1 MEDDDGECFVGEGE
15 CAVAAAAA
23 AVMDSSRAA
32 VETLRSDALRWAE
45 WSPLYALAA
54 GALTAAA
61 FREAAAPATQRAA
74 SAYERA
80 VNAALTKQEEKEEE
94 EEEEQGKNTAGT
106 AARVIDDAWVL
117 AKCREKLP
125 RSLVSDDVASAV
137 LATLKSER
145 SDEELQSELLDVVGW
160 DEGLFD
166 FVGELLAARAELK
179 RNARAPKKE
188 LHGRR
193 LASHLEAQQRRR
205 ERQAARRQAARD
217 VQNNFG
223 LPVGGALAALCDGL
237 PPGTKRTDTA
247 KWCEVL
253 VPPATAPDSAGS
265 AAARRDALVPI
276 SAFDGWAQPV
286 FAGYRTLN
294 RIQSRLFEAAYR
306 GTGNLLICAPTG
318 AGKTNIALMAILHE
332 LAKHVTVLPAGAG
345 AAERA
350 VLPRGSAAE
359 FKIVYVAPMK
369 ALAQEITQGFAQR
382 LAPLG
387 AVVRELTGDMQLTKK
402 QIGETHVLVTTPEKW
417 DVVTRKSN
425 DSSLA
430 ATVRLLIIDEVHL
443 LHEDRGSVLETLVAR
458 TFRLAEKTQ
467 VLTRVV
473 GLSATLPN
481 YMDVG
486 LFLRADP
493 TTGIF
498 RFDES
503 YRPVPLT
510 MAFVG
515 VKQRNPN
522 ALRADMNAVCYDR
535 CVASLRQGYQ
545 VMVFVH
551 SRRETVTCAQQLL
564 AIARARNELGL
575 FRFPEEEEQQQ
586 QQKGKA
592 GRGVKAPPPPVV
604 VGSKGYFDQQVAKSR
619 NQELRELYRDGFAV
633 HHAGMLR
640 PDRTLVERLFTAG
653 AARVLVCTATLA
665 WGVNLPTHTVIIR
678 GTDVYS
684 AEKGGFVDLGM
695 LDVMQIFGRA
705 GRPQFDTSGEGVIIT
720 AFDHLAHY
728 LSLLTHQLPIES
740 RFIGRLADH
749 LNAEVVLGTVT
760 SVREAVQWL
769 ASTYLYIRMCKNP
782 LVYGV
787 GWDELARDPTLEVHR
802 HELVCAAARELD
814 DARLI
819 RYDEASGSLA
829 AVNTGRVASHFY
841 IQHESMRAFG
851 EQMRPTMTTAELL
864 QLVCR
869 SGEFASLKFRE
880 DEAPELTKLFEDDI
894 GRGHSSGYSG
904 SGRSSSSNSYKKV
917 RVLHFPVTGALDD
930 VGVRVNLLF
939 QAFLSRVRLE
949 TFTLAMDSAYIAQNI
964 TRLFRGLF
972 EMARHK
978 GWSTVARRLLEL
990 SQMADQQQWDTQ
1002 HALRQLAHMPPGIA
1016 ARLEARGVDVDA
1028 LRDMDAG
1035 EIGALVDSAAAGR
1048 DVARLVALFPTLE
1061 LSATLQPVTRSV
1073 LRVHLTVEAPF
1084 AWSVA
1089 VHGTAEPWWIWVED
1103 TDNEH
1108 IYHQEYF
1115 VLTREQHAR
1124 QDREPIT
1131 LVFTVP
1137 VFEPLPAQYY
1147 VRAVSDR
1154 WLGAETM
1161 VPLSFK
1167 RLVLPDEYPPH
1178 TDLQDL
1184 VPLPKRALH
1193 NARAEALFR
1202 FTHFNPVQTQV
1213 FYTCYHTDHNVL
1225 LGAPTGSGKTVAA
1238 ELAVLKL
1245 FRDAPRKKVVYVAPL
1260 KALVRERMADWGARF
1275 GKMYGKRVVELTGD
1289 YTPNVAALE
1298 AADIVAT
1305 TPEKW
1310 DGITRNWKSRGY
1322 VRLVGLVI
1330 IDEIHML
1337 GAERGPVLEVIV
1349 SRMRYISEQTREPVR
1364 LMGLSTA
1371 VANAQDLVQWLG
1383 VPPQGVFN
1391 FRPAVRPVPLEVHIE
1406 GFAGKH
1412 YCPRMAAMNKPAYT
1426 AICTLSATQPV
1437 IVFVSS
1443 RRQTRLTAID
1453 LIAFAASDDGGGAS
1467 YGPKWLHMSSEQM
1480 VAASA
1485 RAADSTLRQMLQ
1497 FGVGIHHAGLCD
1509 SDRALVEGLFR
1520 ENRIQVL
1527 VSTSTLAWGVNLPAH
1542 LVVVKGPEFF
1552 NPKLCKWVDMPVT
1565 DILQMMGRAG
1575 RPQYDSSGKAVI
1587 LVEESKKAFYYKF
1600 LYEPFP
1606 VESSLAAVMHDHL
1619 NAEVCGGTVRSKQDA
1634 LDYLTWTYYYR
1645 RLLKNPSYYGLAST
1659 APRDVAAFLSR
1670 LVDDTLADLETCHC
1684 VRVTPDRAGAGT
1696 GAGATI
1702 EPRPLGRIAA
1712 YYYLHFTTV
1721 ALFRDELGPDADAAR
1736 ILAVLCDAAEYDE
1749 LPVRHSEDEL
1759 NARLAERLADPLAD
1773 RDMADP
1779 HTKAHLLFQAH
1790 MQRVPL
1796 PITDYVT
1803 DSRNALDQALRVCQ
1817 AMLDVVA
1824 AHGWLRAARSVVRL
1838 VQAVCQA
1845 VWLTD
1850 SPLLALPGVTRAN
1863 AAAVAAALA
1872 LTGDSLLPLLARAP
1886 DDIVA
1891 RLTRAGA
1898 MSAARARDLARALA
1912 RLPQLRVT
1920 TTTATVAS
1928 VKGAN
1933 GATDGGEEEEG
1944 ASREVHVGVTLQH
1957 TGGPRPSPTLLADTP
1972 RFHKSKQAGWVVA
1985 LGRPATQ
1992 TLLALRRVAMAAPTA
2007 RTRLVFP
2014 AAAVQPGEALVLYVL
2029 SDTYVGID
2037 HEVPFHVPS
2046 KM

>member
-1 MEDDDGECFVGEGE
+1 M
-15 CAVAAAAA
+15 
-23 AVMDSSRAA
+23 
-32 VETLRSDALRWAE
+32 
-45 WSPLYALAA
+45 
-54 GALTAAA
+54 
-61 FREAAAPATQRAA
+61 
-74 SAYERA
+74 
-80 VNAALTKQEEKEEE
+80 NAALTKEEKEEE
-94 EEEEQGKNTAGT
+94 EEEEEEEREEETKGKKKKGE
-106 AARVIDDAWVL
+106 VIDDAWVM
-117 AKCREKLP
+117 AKCRARLP
-125 RSLVSDDVASAV
+125 RSLVSDDVAAAV

-160 DEGLFD
+160 DESLFD

-179 RNARAPKKE
+179 RHARAPRKE

-205 ERQAARRQAARD
+205 ERQEARRQEARD
-217 VQNNFG
+217 AQNHYG

-237 PPGTKRTDTA
+237 PAGTQRTDTA
-247 KWCEVL
+247 RWCEVRI
-253 VPPATAPDSAGS
+253 PPANPDAV

-276 SAFDGWAQPV
+276 SAFDRWAQPV

-294 RIQSRLFEAAYR
+294 RIQSRLFEAAYH
-306 GTGNLLICAPTG
+306 GSGNLLICAPTG

-332 LAKHVTVLPAGAG
+332 LAKHIIILPGNG
-345 AAERA
+345 SGEGNSKNSEGERGQ
-350 VLPRGSAAE
+350 VPKGSATE

-387 AVVRELTGDMQLTKK
+387 VVVRELTGDMQLTKK

-503 YRPVPLT
+503 YRPVPLS

-522 ALRADMNAVCYDR
+522 ALRAEMNTVCYDKA
-535 CVASLRQGYQ
+535 VASLKQGYQ

-551 SRRETVTCAQQLL
+551 SRRETVACAQQLI
-564 AIARARNELGL
+564 AIARQRNEISL
-575 FRFPEEEEQQQ
+575 FQPPDSDGDDSGSKSKSSSSSK
-586 QQKGKA
+586 KGTGA
-592 GRGVKAPPPPVV
+592 TTRAPA
-604 VGSKGYFDQQVAKSR
+604 VGSKAYFDQQVAKSKNR
-619 NQELRELYRDGFAV
+619 ELRELYRDGFAV

-640 PDRTLVERLFTAG
+640 PDRSLVERLFTAG

-678 GTDVYS
+678 GTDVYN

-720 AFDHLAHY
+720 GFDHLAHY
-728 LSLLTHQLPIES
+728 LSLLTHQMPIES
-740 RFIGRLADH
+740 QFIGRLADH

-760 SVREAVQWL
+760 SVREGVQWL

-814 DARLI
+814 AARLI
-819 RYDEASGSLA
+819 RYDEATGNLA

-841 IQHESMRAFG
+841 IQCESMRAFG
-851 EQMRPTMTTAELL
+851 EQLRPTMTSGELL

-880 DEAPELTKLFEDDI
+880 EESPELMRILDDDF
-894 GRGHSSGYSG
+894 GNNSGLG
-904 SGRSSSSNSYKKV
+904 VGSSSKQRV
-917 RVLHFPVTGALDD
+917 RVLHYGVSGALEDA
-930 VGVRVNLLF
+930 GVRVNLLF
-939 QAFLSRVRLE
+939 QAFVSRVRLE
-949 TFTLAMDSAYIAQNI
+949 TFTLVMDSAYIAQNI
-964 TRLFRGLF
+964 TRIFRGLF
-972 EMARHK
+972 EMARHR

-990 SQMADQQQWDTQ
+990 SKMAEQQQWDTA
-1002 HALRQLAHMPPGIA
+1002 HPLRQLARMPPGIA
-1016 ARLEARGVDVDA
+1016 AKLEARGVGVEA

-1048 DVARLVALFPTLE
+1048 DVARLAGLFPCVE

-1084 AWSVA
+1084 AWA
-1089 VHGTAEPWWIWVED
+1089 AGVHGSAEPWWIWVED

-1124 QDREPIT
+1124 QAREPIT

-1137 VFEPLPAQYY
+1137 VFEPMPAQYY

-1161 VPLSFK
+1161 APLSFK

-1184 VPLPKRALH
+1184 VPLPRSALH
-1193 NARAEALFR
+1193 NPRAEALFR

-1213 FYTCYHTDHNVL
+1213 FHTCYHTDHNVL

-1275 GKMYGKRVVELTGD
+1275 GAAYGKRVVELTGD

-1310 DGITRNWKSRGY
+1310 DGITRNWKSRNY
-1322 VRLVGLVI
+1322 VRLVGLVV

-1337 GAERGPVLEVIV
+1337 GAERGPILEVIV
-1349 SRMRYISEQTREPVR
+1349 SRMRYIGEQTRQPVR

-1426 AICTLSATQPV
+1426 AICTLSATKPV

-1480 VAASA
+1480 VAATA
-1485 RAADSTLRQMLQ
+1485 RVADGTLRQMLQ

-1542 LVVVKGPEFF
+1542 LVVVKGTEFF

-1575 RPQYDSSGKAVI
+1575 RPQYDDSGKAVI
-1587 LVEESKKAFYYKF
+1587 LVEESKKPFYYKF

-1606 VESSLAAVMHDHL
+1606 VESSLAGVMHDHL
-1619 NAEVCGGTVRSKQDA
+1619 NAEVCAGTVRSRQDA

-1670 LVDDTLADLETCHC
+1670 IVDDTLADLETCHC
-1684 VRVTPDRAGAGT
+1684 VRCVPGT
-1696 GAGATI
+1696 DAV

-1712 YYYLHFTTV
+1712 FYYLHFTTV
-1721 ALFRDELGPDADAAR
+1721 ALFRDELAPDADPAR
-1736 ILAVLCDAAEYDE
+1736 TLAVLCDTAEYDE
-1749 LPVRHSEDEL
+1749 VPVRHSEDEL
-1759 NARLAERLADPLAD
+1759 NARLAERLADPLPD
-1773 RDMADP
+1773 RDMADA
-1779 HTKAHLLFQAH
+1779 HTKTHLLFQAH

-1796 PITDYVT
+1796 PITDYLT
-1803 DSRNALDQALRVCQ
+1803 DSKNVLDQALRICQ
-1817 AMLDVVA
+1817 AILDVVA
-1824 AHGWLRAARSVVRL
+1824 AHGWLQAALSVVHL
-1838 VQAVCQA
+1838 LQSIIQA
-1845 VWLTD
+1845 VWFGE
-1850 SPLLALPGVTRAN
+1850 SPLLALPSVSKTNLPIVSRA
-1863 AAAVAAALA
+1863 LS
-1872 LTGDSLLPLLARAP
+1872 LSSSSSSSLLPLLALKP
-1886 DDIVA
+1886 EDVQN
-1891 RLTRAGA
+1891 RLTRSKVL
-1898 MSAARARDLARALA
+1898 SASRAQDFVRALSK
-1912 RLPQLRVT
+1912 LPQLR
-1920 TTTATVAS
+1920 ATVSSTALLPVS
-1928 VKGAN
+1928 PSSSSG
-1933 GATDGGEEEEG
+1933 
-1944 ASREVHVGVTLQH
+1944 REVQVTVTLQH
-1957 TGGPRPSPTLLADTP
+1957 TGGPRPSPTLLAYTP
-1972 RFHKSKQAGWVVA
+1972 HFHKSKQASWFVA

-1992 TLLALRRVAMAAPTA
+1992 TLLALRRVTMAAPTA

-2014 AAAVQPGEALVLYVL
+2014 AEAVQPGEELVLYVL
-2029 SDTYVGID
+2029 SDSYVGID
-2037 HEVPFHVPS
+2037 HEIPFHLPS
-2046 KM
+2046 KL

>member
-1 MEDDDGECFVGEGE
+1 MEDDDGECCAVGED
-15 CAVAAAAA
+15 CA
-23 AVMDSSRAA
+23 AVVVDSSRAA
-32 VETLRSDALRWAE
+32 LETLQSDALRWAE

-54 GALTAAA
+54 GALTAAS

-80 VNAALTKQEEKEEE
+80 VNAALSKQVKAEEE
-94 EEEEQGKNTAGT
+94 EEEEAEEEEDKKGT
-106 AARVIDDAWVL
+106 TTTSKTGTSKTRVIDDAWVL

-125 RSLVSDDVASAV
+125 RSLVTEDVASAV
-137 LATLKSER
+137 LATLKSDR

-160 DEGLFD
+160 DESLFD
-166 FVGELLAARAELK
+166 FVGELLAVRAELK
-179 RNARAPKKE
+179 SRARAPRKE
-188 LHGRR
+188 LHGRK

-205 ERQAARRQAARD
+205 ERQEARRQAARD
-217 VQNNFG
+217 VQNHFG

-237 PPGTKRTDTA
+237 PAGTTRTDTA
-247 KWCEVL
+247 KWCEFR
-253 VPPATAPDSAGS
+253 VPPVVADAAAT
-265 AAARRDALVPI
+265 ARRDALVPI
-276 SAFDGWAQPV
+276 SAFDAWAQPV

-294 RIQSRLFEAAYR
+294 RIQSRLFEAAYH
-306 GTGNLLICAPTG
+306 GSGNLLICAPTG

-332 LAKHVTVLPAGAG
+332 LAKHVTVLPGSSAEGV
-345 AAERA
+345 AERA
-350 VLPRGSAAE
+350 LVPRGSATE

-387 AVVRELTGDMQLTKK
+387 VVVRELTGDMQLTKK

-425 DSSLA
+425 DSALA

-493 TTGIF
+493 TTGVF

-522 ALRADMNAVCYDR
+522 ALRAEMNTVCYDKA
-535 CVASLRQGYQ
+535 VTSLRQGYQ

-551 SRRETVTCAQQLL
+551 SRRETVACAQQLI
-564 AIARARNELGL
+564 AIARARNEISL
-575 FRFPEEEEQQQ
+575 FQPPEDNDTKSQSQSQQRSSSTSSRRP
-586 QQKGKA
+586 A
-592 GRGVKAPPPPVV
+592 APT
-604 VGSKGYFDQQVAKSR
+604 VGSKAYFDQQVAKSR
-619 NQELRELYRDGFAV
+619 NRELRELYRDGFAV

-678 GTDVYS
+678 GTDVYN

-705 GRPQFDTSGEGVIIT
+705 GRPQFDTSGEGIIIT
-720 AFDHLAHY
+720 AYDHLAHY
-728 LSLLTHQLPIES
+728 LSLLTHQMPIES
-740 RFIGRLADH
+740 QFIGRLADH
-749 LNAEVVLGTVT
+749 LNAEIVLGTVT

-769 ASTYLYIRMCKNP
+769 ASTYLHIRMCKNP

-787 GWDELARDPTLEVHR
+787 AWDELARDPTLEVHR

-814 DARLI
+814 AARLI
-819 RYDEASGSLA
+819 RYDEASGNLA

-841 IQHESMRAFG
+841 IQYESMRAFG
-851 EQMRPTMTTAELL
+851 EQMRPTMTTGELL

-880 DEAPELTKLFEDDI
+880 EEAAELMRLYDDDI
-894 GRGHSSGYSG
+894 GGVHSG
-904 SGRSSSSNSYKKV
+904 SNKRM
-917 RVLHFPVTGALDD
+917 RVLHYGVSGALEDS
-930 VGVRVNLLF
+930 GVRVNLLF

-949 TFTLAMDSAYIAQNI
+949 TFTLVMDSAYIAQNI
-964 TRLFRGLF
+964 TRIFRGLF

-990 SQMADQQQWDTQ
+990 SKMAEQQQWDTQ
-1002 HALRQLAHMPPGIA
+1002 HPLRQMARMPPGIA
-1016 ARLEARGVDVDA
+1016 AKLEARGVGVDA

-1035 EIGALVDSAAAGR
+1035 EIGALVDSLAAGR
-1048 DVARLVALFPTLE
+1048 DVARLAGLFPALE

-1084 AWSVA
+1084 AWAAA

-1124 QDREPIT
+1124 QDREPLT

-1161 VPLSFK
+1161 APLSFK

-1213 FYTCYHTDHNVL
+1213 FHTCYHTDHNVL

-1275 GKMYGKRVVELTGD
+1275 GAAYGKRVVELTGD

-1310 DGITRNWKSRGY
+1310 DGITRNWRSRGY
-1322 VRLVGLVI
+1322 VRLVGLVV

-1337 GAERGPVLEVIV
+1337 GAERGPILEVIV
-1349 SRMRYISEQTREPVR
+1349 SRMRYISEQTGEPVR

-1426 AICTLSATQPV
+1426 AICTLSATKPV

-1485 RAADSTLRQMLQ
+1485 RAADATLRQMLQ

-1520 ENRIQVL
+1520 EGRIQVL

-1542 LVVVKGPEFF
+1542 LVVVKGTEFF
-1552 NPKLCKWVDMPVT
+1552 NPKLCRWVDMPVT

-1575 RPQYDSSGKAVI
+1575 RPQYDDSGKAVI
-1587 LVEESKKAFYYKF
+1587 LVEESKKPFYYKF

-1606 VESSLAAVMHDHL
+1606 VESSLAGVMHDHL
-1619 NAEVCGGTVRSKQDA
+1619 NAEVCAGTVRTRQDA

-1684 VRVTPDRAGAGT
+1684 VRLADRDT
-1696 GAGATI
+1696 V

-1721 ALFRDELGPDADAAR
+1721 ALFRDELGPDADPPR
-1736 ILAVLCDAAEYDE
+1736 ILAVLADTAEYDE
-1749 LPVRHSEDEL
+1749 LPVRHTEDEL
-1759 NARLAERLADPLAD
+1759 NARLAERLADPLPD
-1773 RDMADP
+1773 RDMADA

-1803 DSRNALDQALRVCQ
+1803 DSKNALDQALRITQ

-1838 VQAVCQA
+1838 LQAIVQA

-1850 SPLLALPGVTRAN
+1850 SPLLALPGVSRSN
-1863 AAAVAAALA
+1863 LSAVARALA
-1872 LTGDSLLPLLARAP
+1872 VPDGAADEVSLLPLLARAP
-1886 DDIVA
+1886 DDVVQ
-1891 RLTRAGA
+1891 RLTRANA
-1898 MSAARARDLARALA
+1898 MSAAHAREFVRALA
-1912 RLPQLRVT
+1912 KLPQLRVT
-1920 TTTATVAS
+1920 TAPATVSAP
-1928 VKGAN
+1928 A
-1933 GATDGGEEEEG
+1933 AADGSGKAGE
-1944 ASREVHVGVTLQH
+1944 REVHVTVTLQH
-1957 TGGPRPSPTLLADTP
+1957 AGGPRPTTTLLAYTP
-1972 RFHKSKQAGWVVA
+1972 HFHKSKQASWFVA

-1992 TLLALRRVAMAAPTA
+1992 TLLALRRVTMASPTA

-2014 AAAVQPGEALVLYVL
+2014 AEVVQPGEKLALYVL
-2029 SDTYVGID
+2029 SDSYVGID
-2037 HEVPFHVPS
+2037 HEIPFLVPS
-2046 KM
+2046 KL